1 MTHHQKNTNSSQ
13 TKVLLDLVQVYC
25 PVTDKWT
32 TQRISKKLARLSCAL
47 FNDYVYII
55 ANNSNIVHRYCPNN
69 HILEEWL
76 VLDSVNNNLE
86 FAGLAAYKG
95 KLYISGGQQ
104 EENTLSNV
112 ICIDILTKEIL
123 PILNETLRRPLCMHG
138 CVVIDYY
145 GDTSR
150 LSPVF

>member
-1 MTHHQKNTNSSQ
+1 M
-13 TKVLLDLVQVYC
+13 
-25 PVTDKWT
+25 TDKWT
-32 TQRISKKLARLSCAL
+32 THRISKRLARLSCAL

-104 EENTLSNV
+104 EENTL
-112 ICIDILTKEIL
+112 
-123 PILNETLRRPLCMHG
+123 R
-138 CVVIDYY
+138 
-145 GDTSR
+145 
-150 LSPVF
+150 